1 MHIYET
7 EYFNVTILFHMLAY
21 GFSGYHNYCGNHSV
35 HACLCSQTVYRI
47 DCFTLG
53 LASSSYALQ
62 TITSNS
68 LNILILYYLAG
79 HLRKIVRNNL

>member
-21 GFSGYHNYCGNHSV
+21 GFSGYHNCCGNHSV

-53 LASSSYALQ
+53 LASSSYACSPDNHIKFIEHINIILF
-62 TITSNS
+62 SWSFEENS
-68 LNILILYYLAG
+68 
-79 HLRKIVRNNL
+79 KK